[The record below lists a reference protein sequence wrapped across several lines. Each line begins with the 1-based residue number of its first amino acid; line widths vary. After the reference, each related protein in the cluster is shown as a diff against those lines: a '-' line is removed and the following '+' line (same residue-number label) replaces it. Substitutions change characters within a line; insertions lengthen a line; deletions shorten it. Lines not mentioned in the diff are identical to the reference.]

1 VGELTEGVFVNAADW
16 ACRCVRLPRCV
27 FFDPRPGEV
36 MPPRIGLALV
46 LCFVFPCLV
55 LGVDILMDP
64 NGNGSLFLQVSPVA
78 VQILLTFTQ
87 KK

>member
-1 VGELTEGVFVNAADW
+1 
-16 ACRCVRLPRCV
+16 
-27 FFDPRPGEV
+27 

-64 NGNGSLFLQVSPVA
+64 NGDGSLFAFFLWFARRSSDTAVPQPQIWNSDTVA
-78 VQILLTFTQ
+78 IE
-87 KK
+87 